1 MPAPEVIEALKVRFA
16 AEPFSEGVAV
26 APEALAEAARALRD
40 AHGYRFYVCAS
51 ATERA
56 DGFEIV
62 HGLRHPETFDTFF
75 LKTKVAKDAAEVASL
90 ALVWAGAEWH
100 EREVFD
106 LFGIAFRNHP
116 DLRRILLPDEY
127 EGHPL
132 RKDFAMDTPW
142 GYRPATREGA
152 KG

>member
-1 MPAPEVIEALKVRFA
+1 MPAPDVLEALKVRFA

-26 APEALAEAARALRD
+26 APEAMAEAARALRD
-40 AHGYRFYVCAS
+40 THGYRYYVCAS
-51 ATERA
+51 ATERP
-56 DGFEIV
+56 DGFEVV
-62 HGLRHPETFDTFF
+62 HGVRNPETADTLF
-75 LKTKVAKDAAEVASL
+75 LKTKLAKEAAEVASL

-106 LFGIAFRNHP
+106 LFGILFRGHP

-132 RKDFAMDTPW
+132 RKDFAMDRPW
-142 GYRPATREGA
+142 GYRPATRGEAAG
-152 KG
+152 

>member
-1 MPAPEVIEALKVRFA
+1 VPAPEVVEALKVRFA
-16 AEPFSEGVAV
+16 AEAYSEGATV
-26 APEALAEAARALRD
+26 APDALAEAARALRD
-40 AHGYRFYVCAS
+40 AHGYRYYVCAS

-56 DGFEIV
+56 DGFEVV
-62 HGLRHPETFDTFF
+62 HGLRNAETSDTFF
-75 LKTKVAKDAAEVASL
+75 LRTKLAKDAAEVASL
-90 ALVWAGAEWH
+90 AFVWAGAEWH

-106 LFGIAFRNHP
+106 LFGITFRNHP

-132 RKDFAMDTPW
+132 RKDFAMDKPW

-152 KG
+152 QG